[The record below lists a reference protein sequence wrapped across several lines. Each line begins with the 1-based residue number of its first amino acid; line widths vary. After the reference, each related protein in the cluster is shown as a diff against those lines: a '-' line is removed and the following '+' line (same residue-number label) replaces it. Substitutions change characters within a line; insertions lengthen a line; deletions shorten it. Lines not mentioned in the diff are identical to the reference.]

1 MAAFKQQK
9 AMENKTTTHNNTTH
23 NLKEN
28 FKFFDIQPATN
39 LNKTMDIIGIDFWNS
54 FDFFF

>member
-39 LNKTMDIIGIDFWNS
+39 LNKTMDIIGIDF
-54 FDFFF
+54 